1 MNERV
6 SKRAVLVIA
15 TLSSLL
21 TPFMISSVNIALP
34 SIAREFGIDNVVL
47 SSVTRR
53 YFGLAS
59 GSVGTM
65 RLLVMMKGEWGV

>member
-1 MNERV
+1 
-6 SKRAVLVIA
+6 
-15 TLSSLL
+15 
-21 TPFMISSVNIALP
+21 MISSVNIALP
-34 SIAREFGIDNVVL
+34 SIAKEFGIDNVAL
-47 SSVTRR
+47 SSITRR